1 MASKKTT
8 DQIIS
13 AWPDYKQSA
22 FLEAWKFGWRV
33 GSNKRQAAEAWDRW
47 ITQANVDEATEGAR
61 QYCSRM
67 RGNTYIRGMAPWVNG
82 ESWNDELPPSKSDT
96 HQEEGPA
103 THCTECGEVATH
115 FHPKAYC
122 NRHYSDAH
130 STQFVDGQHIPYR
143 LLHAT
148 ALKNAGLQPKEGE
161 TTIDWQYR
169 LKEHTYSRLRGVV
182 QRHTTGE
189 KTPDGVAKKA
199 RAA

>member
-1 MASKKTT
+1 MATKKTT

-61 QYCSRM
+61 QYCQRM
-67 RGNTYIRGMAPWVNG
+67 RGNPYIRGMAPWVNG

>member
-1 MASKKTT
+1 MATKKTT

-13 AWPDYKQSA
+13 AWPEYKQTA
-22 FLEAWKFGWRV
+22 FQEAWKFGWRV

-61 QYCSRM
+61 QYCQRM
-67 RGNTYIRGMAPWVNG
+67 RGNPYVKGMAPWVNG
-82 ESWNDELPPSKSDT
+82 ESWNDELPPDKT
-96 HQEEGPA
+96 NPQAQEGPA

-148 ALKNAGLQPKEGE
+148 ALKNAGLEPREGE

-169 LKEHTYSRLRGVV
+169 LKEHTYGRLRGVL
-182 QRHTTGE
+182 QRHPAGE

>member
-1 MASKKTT
+1 MATKKTT

-13 AWPDYKQSA
+13 AWPEYKQTA

-61 QYCSRM
+61 QYCQRM
-67 RGNTYIRGMAPWVNG
+67 RGNPYIRGMAPWVNG

>member
-61 QYCSRM
+61 QYCQRM
-67 RGNTYIRGMAPWVNG
+67 RGNPYIRGMAPWVNG

>member
-1 MASKKTT
+1 MATKKTT

-13 AWPDYKQSA
+13 AWPEYKQTA

-61 QYCSRM
+61 QYCQRM
-67 RGNTYIRGMAPWVNG
+67 RGNPYIRGMAPWVNG
-82 ESWNDELPPSKSDT
+82 EAWNDELPPSKSDT

-169 LKEHTYSRLRGVV
+169 LKEHTYSRLRGVL

>member
-61 QYCSRM
+61 QYCKRM
-67 RGNTYIRGMAPWVNG
+67 RGNPYIRGMAPWVNG
-82 ESWNDELPPSKSDT
+82 ESWNDELPPDKT
-96 HQEEGPA
+96 NPQAQEGPT
-103 THCTECGEVATH
+103 THCECGEVATH
-115 FHPKAYC
+115 FHPEVGC
-122 NRHYSDAH
+122 NRCHADKY

-148 ALKNAGLQPKEGE
+148 TLKDAGLAPKEGE

-169 LKEHTYSRLRGVV
+169 LKEHTYRRLGSVL
-182 QRHTTGE
+182 QRHTDGE
-189 KTPDGVAKKA
+189 KTPDGVAKAK